1 MTEASATWTDATLEP
16 WAELWYRDM
25 SAAFGAP
32 VSIDKRA
39 GLVPENIVELDTLL
53 ACFLMDKAVY
63 ELGYEL
69 NNRPEWVSIPI
80 RGIRYLLQTPDKIR
94 KGSEK
99 ES

>member
-1 MTEASATWTDATLEP
+1 MPRWNLGPNCGTETCQQL
-16 WAELWYRDM
+16 
-25 SAAFGAP
+25 FGVP

-39 GLVPENIVELDTLL
+39 GLVSESIAELDTLL

-63 ELGYEL
+63 ELGHEL

-80 RGIRYLLQTPDKIR
+80 RGIRYLLQCTEKTR